1 MMLTKQQEVL
11 TRILD
16 CGICDLDLLEDIQY
30 DLDDIIDELVEADC
44 LSLNNIFKTVFEM
57 GAMELQDVLNEN
69 NVLDKI
75 AEKMNQ
81 TIKDLMNSGVPKD
94 EIQDDDEINEL
105 LDDYELLRNMEIDIP
120 DELTYYLNYQDT
132 HVALENADLYR
143 KYFPDEM
150 AAIEEK
156 MGWKFKN
163 GRC

>member
-1 MMLTKQQEVL
+1 MMLTKQQEAL

-30 DLDDIIDELVEADC
+30 DLDDIIDELIEADC

-57 GAMELQDVLNEN
+57 GAAELQEVLNEN
-69 NVLDKI
+69 NALDKI

-81 TIKDLMNSGVPKD
+81 TIKDLMHNGMSKE
-94 EIQDDDEINEL
+94 EIQNDNEINEL
-105 LDDYELLRNMEIDIP
+105 FDDYELLCNMEIDIQG
-120 DELTYYLNYQDT
+120 ELTFYLNYQDT

-143 KYFPDEM
+143 KYFPDEI

-156 MGWKFKN
+156 MGWKFEN
-163 GRC
+163 GRR

>member
-16 CGICDLDLLEDIQY
+16 CGICDLDLFEDIQY
-30 DLDDIIDELVEADC
+30 DLDDIIDELIEADC

-132 HVALENADLYR
+132 HVALKNGDIYR

-150 AAIEEK
+150 TAIEEK
-156 MGWKFKN
+156 MGWEFKN
-163 GRC
+163 GVC

>member
-132 HVALENADLYR
+132 HVALKNADIYR

-150 AAIEEK
+150 TAIEEK
-156 MGWKFKN
+156 MGWEFKN
-163 GRC
+163 GVC

>member
-30 DLDDIIDELVEADC
+30 DLDDIIDELIEADC

-57 GAMELQDVLNEN
+57 GAMELQEVLNEN
-69 NVLDKI
+69 NALDKI

-81 TIKDLMNSGVPKD
+81 TIKDLMHDGMSKE
-94 EIQDDDEINEL
+94 EIQNDNEINEL
-105 LDDYELLRNMEIDIP
+105 FDDYELLCNMEIDIQG
-120 DELTYYLNYQDT
+120 ELTYYLNYQDT

-143 KYFPDEM
+143 KYFPDEI